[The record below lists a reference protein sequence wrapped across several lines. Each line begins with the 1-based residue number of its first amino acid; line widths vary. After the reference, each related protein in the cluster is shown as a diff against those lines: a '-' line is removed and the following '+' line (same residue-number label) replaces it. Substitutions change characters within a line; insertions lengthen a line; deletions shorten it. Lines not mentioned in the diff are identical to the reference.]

1 MKNITSKL
9 ILAGIGMI
17 SILSLAACGGGGS
30 DTASVESSETNT
42 VNVSNK
48 ETTEKIDPAKMG
60 TDGQYDEHALAKKVK
75 KAVDNIPNLSD
86 STRVYVAQKGNMVY
100 LKGTVSD
107 RSTLEKIVSVVR
119 NVQGVESVNTDGINL
134 K

>member
-9 ILAGIGMI
+9 ILAGIGTL
-17 SILSLAACGGGGS
+17 SILGLVACGGGGG
-30 DTASVESSETNT
+30 DTASVESSESKT

-48 ETTEKIDPAKMG
+48 ETAEDIAPAKMG
-60 TDGQYDEHALAKKVK
+60 ADGKYDQNALAKKVK
-75 KAVDNIPNLSD
+75 KAIDNIPNLSD
-86 STRVYVAQKGNMVY
+86 SNRVYVAQKGNMVY

-107 RSTLEKIVSVVR
+107 RSTLEKIVSVVK
-119 NVQGVESVNTDGINL
+119 NVQDVESVNTDGINL

>member
-17 SILSLAACGGGGS
+17 SILGLAACGGDS
-30 DTASVESSETNT
+30 ASVDSSGSKT

-48 ETTEKIDPAKMG
+48 ETTGNIAPAKMG
-60 TDGQYDEHALAKKVK
+60 ANGQYDEHALAKKVK
-75 KAVDNIPNLSD
+75 KAIDNISNLSD
-86 STRVYVAQKGNMVY
+86 STRVYVAQKGNIVY
-100 LKGTVSD
+100 LKGTVSE
-107 RSTLEKIVSVVR
+107 RRTLEKIVSVVR